1 MQERT
6 PAQHVVV
13 TGLLRQRGRAL
24 MVHHSPRRRWYPDSW
39 DLPGGHVEDGEDP
52 RAALAR
58 ELHEELGIRGEVVGE
73 PFAYIEGGVFRMDVW
88 VIDQWVGLP
97 FKAAPEEH
105 DALAWM
111 SAQELHGLRLADPR
125 LPQLLD
131 EALGIAP

>member
-6 PAQHVVV
+6 PAHQVVV

-39 DLPGGHVEDGEDP
+39 DLPGGHVVDGEVP
-52 RAALAR
+52 RVALAR
-58 ELHEELGIRGEVVGE
+58 ELHEELGITVDVVGE
-73 PFAYIEGGVFRMDVW
+73 PFAYVEGVDFRMDVW
-88 VIDQWVGLP
+88 VIDQWVGAP
-97 FKAAPEEH
+97 VNAAPEEH

-131 EALGIAP
+131 AALGVTP